1 MWTPSSSREDQII
14 RFIIKR
20 THIGHIEAHREGERD
35 LRLGA
40 GLVVVGGSFAVDIAC
55 APFRRHRGIR
65 KRNELGGCIF
75 ASLENFSSRLAWE
88 ALLPGQ
94 RRWNHRKRNRR
105 GENIFDAHTLSL
117 SLLTHRYLSFYH
129 HRHLSLF
136 LLSLS
141 IACSSSRRSSSSIVI
156 AEPRR
161 GKGRQTKRETTTTRE
176 KRLPKTRELETPQ
189 VVRYDRP
196 FPQKEHIVVARKR
209 PFYKFAPLFYQ
220 AAF

>member
-105 GENIFDAHTLSL
+105 GKIYLTHTHTLSL
-117 SLLTHRYLSFYH
+117 SLNASI
-129 HRHLSLF
+129 SLF
-136 LLSLS
+136 LSSSPSLAFSSLSLYRVFFF
-141 IACSSSRRSSSSIVI
+141 SSLILIHRHRGT
-156 AEPRR
+156 AARKDRQR
-161 GKGRQTKRETTTTRE
+161 GKQQQQQGK
-176 KRLPKTRELETPQ
+176 KGCPKQ
-189 VVRYDRP
+189 GNW
-196 FPQKEHIVVARKR
+196 KR
-209 PFYKFAPLFYQ
+209 PR
-220 AAF
+220 